1 MQVYELRS
9 LEEGAGKNLCV
20 KLDSILGY
28 TTSIAFITASR
39 SITILAIIIR
49 VRIVRIHVFIYLS
62 LLWLLLSVL
71 LILLRILY
79 VTIHMYGQRDC
90 FPILQIPLSALAG
103 SGPGLS
109 APDQYWNR
117 MIWLETQDSQPL
129 QGHIPGL
136 EGRFGSTSSTYV
148 YKCLQIV

>member
-79 VTIHMYGQRDC
+79 VNY
-90 FPILQIPLSALAG
+90 
-103 SGPGLS
+103 
-109 APDQYWNR
+109 
-117 MIWLETQDSQPL
+117 
-129 QGHIPGL
+129 
-136 EGRFGSTSSTYV
+136 TYV
-148 YKCLQIV
+148 RTEGLLSYPADSPVGFSGFRARAVRPRPVLESHDLA